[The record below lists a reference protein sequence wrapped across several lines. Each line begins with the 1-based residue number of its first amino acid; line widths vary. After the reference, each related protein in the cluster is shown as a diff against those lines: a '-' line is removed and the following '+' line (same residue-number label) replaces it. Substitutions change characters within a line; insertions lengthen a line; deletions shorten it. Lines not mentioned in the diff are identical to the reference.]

1 MRPYAFPVLVLAF
14 LASTAASVSATCGPD
29 ADPAMSVTSVKLVI
43 TGFATEQVD
52 DGFRL
57 DAVLAPGTIVD
68 PATSG
73 LSLELSNTYA
83 GTFAS
88 ANVPGGVGWR
98 VRARGAASFSDPGG
112 THGGITRIKL
122 KPLADGTL
130 AISIAGRREPY
141 ALSTSIRPVRLTV
154 GFGPAATG
162 PECGVAHL
170 SYSRCGFP
178 VSGNA
183 MRCTP
188 PPAPRRCGETPDARV
203 RCDAL
208 NAAAAQEAY
217 FVAHGEYL
225 GGDCSELPG
234 FTASPE
240 TICVT
245 AGSELAF
252 VLTTAGPSASIT
264 CTYESAP
271 VMDDPSLVCS

>member
-1 MRPYAFPVLVLAF
+1 MRPHAFPVLVLAF
-14 LASTAASVSATCGPD
+14 LASTGSVSATCGPD
-29 ADPAMSVTSVKLVI
+29 ADPAMSVTAVKLVI

-57 DAVLAPGTIVD
+57 DAVLAPGTTVD

-73 LSLELSNTYA
+73 LSLELSNRYA

-88 ANVPGGVGWR
+88 ADVPGGIGWR

-112 THGGITRIKL
+112 IHGGITRIKL

-141 ALSTSIRPVRLTV
+141 ALSTSIRPVRVAV

-188 PPAPRRCGETPDARV
+188 PPSPRRCGESPDARV

-217 FVAHGEYL
+217 FVAHGEYF
-225 GGDCSELPG
+225 GGECSELPG

-271 VMDDPSLVCS
+271 DMDDPNLVCS